1 MRIEVSIDARGVVAR
16 IVGAVS
22 ATELE
27 EGLHALAVRPDFAAA
42 MPTIWDFTHAT
53 ATSSIGSDAL
63 RRLGALSAAVRRA
76 APAARTAFV
85 TPRDADYGV
94 ARQYQGLM
102 SGRIP
107 VQVGVFK
114 TLAEA
119 EAWAFA
125 AEGAEERGAAGG

>member
-1 MRIEVSIDARGVVAR
+1 MRVELSIDARGAIAR
-16 IVGAVS
+16 IVGEVS
-22 ATELE
+22 AAELE
-27 EGLHALAVRPDFAAA
+27 EGLHALAARPDFEAA

-53 ATSSIGSDAL
+53 ATSSIGSGAL
-63 RRLGALSAAVRRA
+63 RRLGALSAAVRRG

-102 SGRIP
+102 SGRTP

-114 TLAEA
+114 TLEEA

-125 AEGAEERGAAGG
+125 AERAEDRGGAGG